1 MMIGGKVRDK
11 LQTYVT
17 GPEAK
22 LAQDW
27 GHVGSKIPLPYGPG
41 DGIAGLKKNQEYIME
56 TRKQVGSDYRLMVD
70 CYMALDVPYAIDL
83 ANAVRE
89 ANLFWIEEALP
100 PHDIESHKIIKEA
113 CPWQKWTT
121 GEHTNSRYGFRNII
135 RDRSVDILQPD
146 LTLCGMTETLRI
158 AAMAS
163 AYDIMVIPHC
173 SGVYAYNFGIASTLT
188 PFNEFINLHPKAT
201 EVVPIF
207 GKMFTNE
214 PVPIK
219 GEVTLTD
226 LPGFGAELNSE
237 VELEE
242 I

>member
-1 MMIGGKVRDK
+1 
-11 LQTYVT
+11 
-17 GPEAK
+17 
-22 LAQDW
+22 
-27 GHVGSKIPLPYGPG
+27 
-41 DGIAGLKKNQEYIME
+41 
-56 TRKQVGSDYRLMVD
+56 
-70 CYMALDVPYAIDL
+70 
-83 ANAVRE
+83 
-89 ANLFWIEEALP
+89 
-100 PHDIESHKIIKEA
+100 
-113 CPWQKWTT
+113 
-121 GEHTNSRYGFRNII
+121 
-135 RDRSVDILQPD
+135 
-146 LTLCGMTETLRI
+146 MTETLRI

-163 AYDIMVIPHC
+163 AYDITVIPHC

-226 LPGFGAELNSE
+226 LPGFGAELNE
-237 VELEE
+237 DVELEE

>member
-1 MMIGGKVRDK
+1 
-11 LQTYVT
+11 
-17 GPEAK
+17 
-22 LAQDW
+22 
-27 GHVGSKIPLPYGPG
+27 
-41 DGIAGLKKNQEYIME
+41 ME
-56 TRKQVGSDYRLMVD
+56 TRKQVGPDYRLMVD
-70 CYMALDVPYAIDL
+70 CYMSLDVPYAIDL

-100 PHDIESHKIIKEA
+100 PHDLESHKLIKDA

-163 AYDIMVIPHC
+163 AYDMMVIPHC
-173 SGVYAYNFGIASTLT
+173 SGVYAYNFGISSTLT
-188 PFNEFINLHPKAT
+188 PFNEFINLHPQAT
-201 EVVPIF
+201 EIVPIF

-214 PVPIK
+214 PVPIN
-219 GEVTLTD
+219 GEVSLTD